1 MLFTAKV
8 YAVNRDA
15 STMISLKATTYEA
28 KILAEIFGELNVV
41 AGADCA
47 PLERDLE
54 SEANRLLAKYP
65 RDAIQA
71 VFGTVSTESIKTAIK
86 KCAYKKMPA
95 KAIEDTAAG
104 E

>member
-15 STMISLKATTYEA
+15 STTISLKATAYEA

-65 RDAIQA
+65 RDVIHA
-71 VFGTVSTESIKTAIK
+71 VFGSVSAESIKAAIK
-86 KCAYKKMPA
+86 KCAFKKTA
-95 KAIEDTAAG
+95 SKTADETAAG